1 MRVRRN
7 FIDSHENHNNIQCL
21 VGPQLILK
29 LAKTFDGIFQR
40 PHQKYDHLS
49 QLWNQIMV
57 FPVGRRPLVAAVN
70 LMAVKEEVRRE
81 ILHREEVK
89 DG

>member
-1 MRVRRN
+1 MKQVYSHVGKLQAQTDLCPASVFFMFSFCDFSVRMQVRRN
-7 FIDSHENHNNIQCL
+7 FIVSHENHNNIQCL

-49 QLWNQIMV
+49 QL
-57 FPVGRRPLVAAVN
+57 
-70 LMAVKEEVRRE
+70 
-81 ILHREEVK
+81 
-89 DG
+89 